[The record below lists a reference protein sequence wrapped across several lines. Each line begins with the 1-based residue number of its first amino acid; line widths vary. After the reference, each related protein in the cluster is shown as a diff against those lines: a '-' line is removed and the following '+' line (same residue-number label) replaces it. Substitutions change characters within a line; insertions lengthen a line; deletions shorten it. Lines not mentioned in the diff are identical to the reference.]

1 MAIAVALLGCEH
13 PHVPEVLGVIASE
26 PDVSLAA
33 VWSGDRAAVPGAVA
47 NYTVPSPEAA
57 LDRAD
62 VAIVCAPTEERATLS
77 VRAAQAGRPLL
88 VEEPLAVTATDAARV
103 AREIGR
109 SRTPAYAALFLREL
123 PGLAR
128 LRGLLRADVLG
139 RITGVAASYLSP
151 LALGSAAAA
160 SGATSWVQ
168 YAQRAGGGAMTDLGI
183 HLVDALTALGLP
195 PHLEAVRVDRRSGE
209 PGDLGGVAVGLWGDA
224 PLTLRT
230 SWVTRPGGLE
240 LTVNGTI
247 ATASLRDGTL
257 EITPDQGAPER
268 WVGAPP
274 DPAEAVR
281 AFFQRLRTRR
291 LEPNG
296 LRDAVAAHEV
306 IARATVLRDGSR
318 RG

>member
-33 VWSGDRAAVPGAVA
+33 VWSSDRAAIPGAVA
-47 NYTVPSPEAA
+47 NYTVPGPDTA

-62 VAIVCAPTEERATLS
+62 VAIVCAHADERAALS
-77 VRAAQAGRPLL
+77 VRAGRAGRPVLI
-88 VEEPLAVTATDAARV
+88 EAPLAPTAAEAARA
-103 AREIGR
+103 AREIAR
-109 SRTPAYAALFLREL
+109 TRTPAYATLFLREL
-123 PGLAR
+123 PGLGR
-128 LRGLLRADVLG
+128 LGAVLG
-139 RITGVAASYLSP
+139 ADMLGRVTGAAASYLSP
-151 LALGSAAAA
+151 LALGGVSAPA
-160 SGATSWVQ
+160 GGTSWVQ
-168 YAQRAGGGAMTDLGI
+168 RAHRAGAGAMTDLGI
-183 HLVDALTALGLP
+183 HLVDALTALGIRP
-195 PHLEAVRVDRRSGE
+195 RLEAVRVERRRGE
-209 PGDLGGVAVGLWGDA
+209 RADLGGVAVGRWGDV

-240 LTVNGTI
+240 LIVNGTL

-257 EITPDQGAPER
+257 ELAAGQGAPER

-291 LEPNG
+291 LEVNG
-296 LRDAVAAHEV
+296 LRDAVAAHEL
-306 IARATVLRDGSR
+306 IERAPVL
-318 RG
+318 